1 MDDDEPPILTAVSS
15 SARQLYLLLRCIAFS
30 NKAHVQ
36 ISDIGLKLAVDEAS
50 VMEGTSMCNCLAR
63 FCTDPST
70 ASAFLDKSLFTSYT
84 FNAPAP
90 LHNSAHSDSDD
101 DLDPPSA
108 TIPAFQISLP
118 ALLETLQIF
127 GLTDPS
133 TSKPP
138 WARDAPYPTSTAF
151 TGNNIL
157 GGMNNLCR
165 ISYHGPGA
173 PLAVTLTEAS
183 IRTQCDLTTY
193 EPEYTDEIP
202 FDRQA
207 LALKVIMQGS
217 WLYDAI
223 QELSST
229 SPEKLTMYAKT
240 VRGKPFF
247 ALSSSGTLGSARVEF
262 NNQPQ
267 PSAYRT
273 RPSTNLSTNSEAA
286 EQQPTNLLET
296 FQLSDPQAVCRS
308 SYKFSLIQKA
318 ARAMNVATKVS
329 IRADTQGVLSLQ
341 FMIEVEGA
349 ALTSQAGTGGAAGGK
364 VSFVDFRF
372 VPLVEEDDDEAEGG
386 DIDETIMHNGTGSDG
401 ESGDRHMLS

>member
-1 MDDDEPPILTAVSS
+1 MDEEEPPILTAVSS

-36 ISDIGLKLAVDEAS
+36 ISDIGMKLAVDEAS
-50 VMEGTSMCNCLAR
+50 VME
-63 FCTDPST
+63 
-70 ASAFLDKSLFTSYT
+70 ASAFLDKSLFTTYT
-84 FNAPAP
+84 FNARAAP
-90 LHNSAHSDSDD
+90 PNSQHSDSDD
-101 DLDPPSA
+101 ELDPTS
-108 TIPAFQISLP
+108 TTTPAFQISLP

-138 WARDAPYPTSTAF
+138 WARDGAYPTSTAF

-165 ISYHGPGA
+165 ISYDGPGA

-207 LALKVIMQGS
+207 LALKIIMRGS
-217 WLYDAI
+217 WLYDAV

-267 PSAYRT
+267 PQPSAYRT
-273 RPSTNLSTNSEAA
+273 PASTNLNTNNEAA
-286 EQQPTNLLET
+286 DQKPTNLLET
-296 FQLSDPQAVCRS
+296 FQLSDPQAVLRS

-341 FMIEVEGA
+341 FMIEVEGSGSA
-349 ALTSQAGTGGAAGGK
+349 SQTGPGGATGGQ

-372 VPLVEEDDDEAEGG
+372 VPLVEEDDEEAEGA
-386 DIDETIMHNGTGSDG
+386 DIDETLMHNGPGSDG
-401 ESGDRHMLS
+401 ESGAYDML